1 MLEKSFYFQIKK
13 KTTKKKTNSGTKVQ
27 RVYLSLC

>member
-13 KTTKKKTNSGTKVQ
+13 TKKKTNSGTKVQ
-27 RVYLSLC
+27 KVYLSLY

>member
-13 KTTKKKTNSGTKVQ
+13 TKKTNSGTKVQ
-27 RVYLSLC
+27 KVYLSLC

>member
-13 KTTKKKTNSGTKVQ
+13 KTKKTNSGTKVQ